1 MNKLFFYCLRLVCI
15 TCVLQFSSVLS
26 AQENAI
32 KSLVSSFENYTSP
45 YREMAYCHLNKSTYI
60 KGEPLGFKAYVLDK
74 HTKTPSVL
82 TKNLYCVILDSLD
95 NIVKQKLIKIDR
107 GIAHN
112 TFSLDS
118 VFKTGKYTFKAYTNW
133 MKNFDE
139 PSAFIERFHVI
150 DPEQTKTVKRQ
161 KVANELDAQFL
172 PEGGHFVHNVK
183 TNVGVTIKNA
193 QGYGVP
199 NIFASVFDFD
209 NKFITNFQT
218 NSLGVGRF
226 LLYPDSD
233 KTYTVKFNYLN
244 TPFEYTIRDIE
255 ARGITIHVNKSR
267 EKLAIELKT
276 NPETLENIQGKPY
289 KLTVHNGKSIKVI
302 NINFDNIELIQ
313 LIDFKD
319 LFSGINTITLFNEVN
334 QPILERLF
342 FNYEGINMV
351 NLKNP
356 QFIPKRDSL
365 NITIPIIHSHDKDD
379 IFHISVSILPEGT
392 KSYNKHQNIISY
404 TYLQP
409 YLKGY
414 VEHAAYYFTDIT
426 RQKEYELD
434 NLLITQGWSSYNWNN
449 IFNYDGN
456 NNYVFE
462 DGIVIK
468 GNSPDKE
475 DKSFIIY
482 PLKNTDGYMKDL
494 PANEPSF
501 LKAGFYPQEKETLNL
516 SILNNKGKAK
526 KANLYVQFS
535 PTKIPEF
542 NTNMFEPIPPKK
554 GTITELKTSKPF
566 DELDL
571 SKAQSLE
578 EVIVKATSR
587 ETRIARIKGS
597 SYMKID
603 VFDDTKRMLNLSL
616 PTYINTY
623 MPGFFANE
631 QRGVLTITNR
641 NVQSFNNNNVAPL
654 VFLDDVQ
661 LNSLEF
667 LVNFDMSRVD
677 YIAYDRHGFGEGL
690 RGSGGVIKIYTSNV
704 FPGKKQNQYFRKFDF
719 PLAFSEPKTYYVPK
733 YEYYNTDFYKEY
745 GVVDWIP
752 NAQIDNTGN
761 LNFTVF
767 NPAGTN
773 MKIYIEGISNKGIVL
788 LNNTLLNVKESN

>member
-1 MNKLFFYCLRLVCI
+1 MNKSFFYCLKLACI
-15 TCVLQFSSVLS
+15 ACILKFSSQLS
-26 AQENAI
+26 AQENSL
-32 KSLVSSFENYTSP
+32 KSFVNSFENYTSP
-45 YREMAYCHLNKSTYI
+45 YREIAYCHLNKSTYI
-60 KGEPLGFKAYVLDK
+60 KGEPIGFKAYVLDK

-95 NIVKQKLIKIDR
+95 NVVKQKLIKLDG

-112 TFSLDS
+112 TFSVDS

-139 PSAFIERFHVI
+139 PNAFIERFRVI
-150 DPEQTKTVKRQ
+150 DPEQTKTIKPK

-183 TNVGVTIKNA
+183 TNVGVTIKDV

-199 NIFASVFDFD
+199 SISGSVYDSD
-209 NKFITNFQT
+209 NKFVTSFQT
-218 NSLGVGRF
+218 NTLGVGRF
-226 LLYPDSD
+226 LLYPNVN

-244 TPFEYTIRDIE
+244 IPFKYTIADIE
-255 ARGITIHVNKSR
+255 ARGIAIHVNKSR

-276 NPETLENIQGKPY
+276 NSNTLENIHGKPY

-302 NINFDNIELIQ
+302 NVNFDKTELLQ

-319 LFSGINTITLFNEVN
+319 LFSGINTITLFNERN

-342 FNYEGINMV
+342 FNYDGIHKV
-351 NLKNP
+351 NLRA
-356 QFIPKRDSL
+356 PKSTQKGDSL
-365 NITIPIIHSHDKDD
+365 HVSIPLENQYNNDEL
-379 IFHISVSILPEGT
+379 FHLSLSILPEAT
-392 KSYNKHQNIISY
+392 KSYKKHHNLISY

-409 YLKGY
+409 YLMGY
-414 VEHAAYYFTDIT
+414 IENAAYYFTDIT

-434 NLLITQGWSSYNWNN
+434 NLLITQGWSSYNWNS

-468 GNSPDKE
+468 GNSNDKE

-482 PLKNTDGYMKDL
+482 PLKNTDGYIVDL
-494 PANEPSF
+494 PADETSF
-501 LKAGFYPQEKETLNL
+501 LKEGFYPQDKETLNL
-516 SILNNKGKAK
+516 SILSDKGKAK
-526 KANLYVQFS
+526 KASLYIQFAPS
-535 PTKIPEF
+535 KIPEF
-542 NTNMFEPIPPKK
+542 NGELFAPIAPKQQI
-554 GTITELKTSKPF
+554 ITELNISRPF

-571 SKAQSLE
+571 SKAQNLE
-578 EVIVKATSR
+578 EVVVKATSR
-587 ETRIARIKGS
+587 ETRIAKIKGS

-677 YIAYDRHGFGEGL
+677 YIAYDRHGFGEGV

-704 FPGKKQNQYFRKFDF
+704 FPGRRQSEYFRKFDF
-719 PLAFSEPKTYYVPK
+719 PLTFSEPKTYYVPK
-733 YEYYNTDFYKEY
+733 YEYYKTDFYKEY

-773 MKIYIEGISNKGIVL
+773 LKIYIEGITSTGALFSEHKL
-788 LNNTLLNVKESN
+788 LDVNNQN